1 MTSTN
6 NKLARKFVISQYQRR
21 TQLTDKQ
28 TEGQKIDYN
37 E

>member
-6 NKLARKFVISQYQRR
+6 NKLPRKFVISQYQRH
-21 TQLTDKQ
+21 TWLTDKQ